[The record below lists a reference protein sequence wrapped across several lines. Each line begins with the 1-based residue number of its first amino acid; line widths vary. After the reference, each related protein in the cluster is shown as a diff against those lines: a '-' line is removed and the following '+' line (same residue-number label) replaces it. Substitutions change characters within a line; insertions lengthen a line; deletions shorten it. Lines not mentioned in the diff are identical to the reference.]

1 MTSALSST
9 AAPVSCSVSIG
20 SDFSLLSSLKVN
32 RIKKIESVKFFLQEL
47 AANTLMG
54 CGNLQKAVYTTRAVC
69 RERQGKDGPCA

>member
-1 MTSALSST
+1 MNCFA
-9 AAPVSCSVSIG
+9 SIG

-54 CGNLQKAVYTTRAVC
+54 YGNLQKAVYTTRAVC